1 MRQKWVKYFVW
12 ALLAVVLICAGMLA
26 FIASQTR
33 EYIYHDMSEVPVT
46 DVAMVLGASVTSKG
60 ALSGILKER
69 ADAAVALY
77 RDHKVEKILVTGDNG
92 TVSHN
97 EVDPTARYLA
107 SIGIRADDIFLD
119 HAGFDT
125 YSSMYRARDVFAVT
139 SVTIVSQ
146 DFHLPRAVY
155 LARSMGLNAY
165 GVEAP
170 GEGLRLFNY
179 LREIPATIKALYDVA
194 LGRTPKYLGP
204 QYPITGDGRATWG
217 SATTTRP
224 DILLL

>member
-1 MRQKWVKYFVW
+1 MFVI
-12 ALLAVVLICAGMLA
+12 AILLCAGMLA
-26 FIASQTR
+26 FIASQSR
-33 EYIYHDMSEVPVT
+33 KYIYESTETVPVT
-46 DVAMVLGASVTSKG
+46 DVAMVLGASVTSSG
-60 ALSGILKER
+60 DLSGILKER
-69 ADAAVALY
+69 ADEAVALY
-77 RDHKVEKILVTGDNG
+77 RAGKVKKILVTGDNG

-125 YSSMYRARDVFAVT
+125 YSSMYRARDVFAVH
-139 SVTIVSQ
+139 SVTVVSQ

-155 LARSMGLNAY
+155 LARTLGLDAY
-165 GVEAP
+165 GVDAT
-170 GEGLRLFNY
+170 GGGLRIFNY
-179 LREIPATIKALYDVA
+179 LREIPATFKALWDVA
-194 LGRTPKYLGP
+194 LNRQPKYLGP

-217 SATTTRP
+217 SATTTT